1 MKNFYISFR
10 TLFKKGRHNDIK
22 ILSLGVGLAMGLVL
36 IAKVCFELSYD
47 NFYPESDRIF
57 AIQENFSIGDK
68 SNDGFPCVSGGVA
81 PGMKA
86 EIPGVVAATRC
97 ERTGEMVMKTP
108 DNKKYTAIFMLAD
121 SCFYDVL
128 PREMLVGNARE
139 TLSRPLYALVS
150 EEMAGKINPDGA
162 DVIGKTFEVQ
172 TFPGVQITVGGVFK
186 DVPKNT
192 HLYYDVLVSLSTFK
206 AITGWSK
213 DDQWLGGDSFNA
225 YVLLQPGLSADDM
238 LQPMAEMLDR
248 HVDSKKLKEQGM
260 TYSIFLRPLGELYA
274 SSPATKRMAVM
285 LTAIAFAI
293 LFAALMNYVLL
304 VISSMVTRSK
314 DVAIHKCYGA
324 TGWNITDMIFSEA
337 FLNLLISVVFS
348 TLLVFGFR
356 RIVEELLGT
365 SLSSLFTPDTLMI
378 LLGVCVLVFLVAG
391 LLPSQLFARIPVALV
406 FRSYTNSRR
415 SWKKALL
422 FIQFVAVGFLVCLLI
437 VIGWQYSFMVNDNPG
452 YSYERLAFCNLE
464 GVPQSSRKA
473 LMDEIRKQGEVEDVT
488 TCYELPAFSG
498 SGDIVYR
505 PGSEDAVAH
514 FRDLYGTNANFVSLL
529 EMKVIEGQ
537 AFDESYS
544 DSMQLVMVS
553 RQMATELAN
562 AFQWKDG
569 VVGKKLDIGGH
580 GTGRIGHTV
589 VGVYDDVRMGR
600 IDQEGMVNSAIFFS
614 KRAEQTLV
622 VKFRERNAENL
633 AHINNVIK
641 EFLPDREINLIDYR
655 FSLTKLYDT
664 SRIFRDS
671 VMAGG
676 IITLI
681 IALIG
686 LIGYINDETNRRGKE
701 IAVRKINGATERDIL
716 RLISSDI
723 VWMALPAILI
733 GAGASWFASE
743 KWLQQFSEKIPMNAG
758 LFLTGS
764 VVVLAVILLT
774 VVYRT
779 WMVANANPVLSLK
792 SE

>member
-422 FIQFVAVGFLVCLLI
+422 FIQFVAVGFLVSVLI

-580 GTGRIGHTV
+580 GTDDPFTV

-758 LFLTGS
+758 LFATGS

>member
-121 SCFYDVL
+121 SCFFDVL

-580 GTGRIGHTV
+580 GTDDPFTV

-701 IAVRKINGATERDIL
+701 IAVRKINGATERDLL

>member
-68 SNDGFPCVSGGVA
+68 SNDGFPCVRGGVA

-121 SCFYDVL
+121 SCFFDVL

-473 LMDEIRKQGEVEDVT
+473 LMDEILKQGEVEDVT

-580 GTGRIGHTV
+580 GTDDPFTV

-758 LFLTGS
+758 LFATGS

>member
-337 FLNLLISVVFS
+337 FLNLLISVGLS

-473 LMDEIRKQGEVEDVT
+473 LMDEILKQGEVEDVT

-580 GTGRIGHTV
+580 GTDDPFTV

>member
-121 SCFYDVL
+121 SCFFDVL

-274 SSPATKRMAVM
+274 SSPATKRMGVM

-378 LLGVCVLVFLVAG
+378 LLSVCVLVFLVAG

-473 LMDEIRKQGEVEDVT
+473 LMDEILKQGEVEDVT

-505 PGSEDAVAH
+505 PGTEDAVAH

-580 GTGRIGHTV
+580 GTDDPFTV

>member
-121 SCFYDVL
+121 SCFFDVL

-192 HLYYDVLVSLSTFK
+192 HLYYEVLVSLSTFK

-464 GVPQSSRKA
+464 GVSQSSRKA

-580 GTGRIGHTV
+580 GTDDPFTV

-671 VMAGG
+671 VVAGG

-758 LFLTGS
+758 LFATGS

>member
-121 SCFYDVL
+121 SCFFDVL

-172 TFPGVQITVGGVFK
+172 TFSGVQITVGGVFK

-378 LLGVCVLVFLVAG
+378 LLSVCVLVFLVAG

-473 LMDEIRKQGEVEDVT
+473 LMDEILKQGEVEDVT

-505 PGSEDAVAH
+505 PGTEDAVAH

-580 GTGRIGHTV
+580 GTDDPFTV

>member
-81 PGMKA
+81 PGMKV

-337 FLNLLISVVFS
+337 FLNLLISVGLS

-580 GTGRIGHTV
+580 GTDDPFTV

>member
-121 SCFYDVL
+121 SCFFDVL

-337 FLNLLISVVFS
+337 FLNLLISVGLS

-473 LMDEIRKQGEVEDVT
+473 LMDEILKQGEVEDVT

-580 GTGRIGHTV
+580 GTDDPFTV

>member
-580 GTGRIGHTV
+580 GTDDPFTV

-716 RLISSDI
+716 RLISSNI

-758 LFLTGS
+758 LFATGS

>member
-1 MKNFYISFR
+1 MKNLYISFR

-47 NFYPESDRIF
+47 NFYPESDRVF

-68 SNDGFPCVSGGVA
+68 SHDGYPCVSGGVA

-391 LLPSQLFARIPVALV
+391 LLPSQLFARIPVGLV

-505 PGSEDAVAH
+505 PGTEDAVAH

-580 GTGRIGHTV
+580 GTDDPFTV

>member
-121 SCFYDVL
+121 SCFFDVL

-473 LMDEIRKQGEVEDVT
+473 LMDEILKQGEVEDVT

-580 GTGRIGHTV
+580 GTDDPFTV

-758 LFLTGS
+758 LFATGS

>member
-1 MKNFYISFR
+1 MKNLYISFR

-81 PGMKA
+81 LGMKA

-225 YVLLQPGLSADDM
+225 YVLLQPGLLADDM

-505 PGSEDAVAH
+505 PGTEDAVAH

-580 GTGRIGHTV
+580 GTDDPFTV

-758 LFLTGS
+758 LFATGS

>member
-121 SCFYDVL
+121 SCFFDVL

-172 TFPGVQITVGGVFK
+172 TFPGVQIIVGGVFK

-225 YVLLQPGLSADDM
+225 YVLLQPGLSADDL

-473 LMDEIRKQGEVEDVT
+473 LMDEILKQGEVEDVT

-580 GTGRIGHTV
+580 GTDDPFTV

>member
-10 TLFKKGRHNDIK
+10 TMFKKGRHNDIK

-121 SCFYDVL
+121 SCFFDVL

-580 GTGRIGHTV
+580 GTDDPFTV

>member
-150 EEMAGKINPDGA
+150 EEMASKINPDGA

-225 YVLLQPGLSADDM
+225 YVLLQPGLSADDL

-488 TCYELPAFSG
+488 ICYELPAFSG

-580 GTGRIGHTV
+580 GTDDPFTV

>member
-225 YVLLQPGLSADDM
+225 YVLLQPGLSADDL

-337 FLNLLISVVFS
+337 FLNLLISVGLS

-514 FRDLYGTNANFVSLL
+514 FRDLYGTNANFVFLL

-580 GTGRIGHTV
+580 GTDDPFTV

>member
-337 FLNLLISVVFS
+337 FLNLLISVGLS

-378 LLGVCVLVFLVAG
+378 LLSVCVLVFLVAG

-473 LMDEIRKQGEVEDVT
+473 LMDEILKQGEVEDVT

-580 GTGRIGHTV
+580 GTDDPFTV

>member
-274 SSPATKRMAVM
+274 SFPATKRMAVM

-580 GTGRIGHTV
+580 GTDDPFTV

>member
-121 SCFYDVL
+121 SCFFDVL

-139 TLSRPLYALVS
+139 ILSRPLYALVS

-348 TLLVFGFR
+348 TLLVFVFR

-464 GVPQSSRKA
+464 GVSQSSRKA

-580 GTGRIGHTV
+580 GTDDPFTV
-589 VGVYDDVRMGR
+589 VGVSDDVRMGR

>member
-260 TYSIFLRPLGELYA
+260 SYSIFLRPLGELYA

-580 GTGRIGHTV
+580 GTDDPFTV

>member
-121 SCFYDVL
+121 SCFFDVL

-505 PGSEDAVAH
+505 PGTEDAVAH

-580 GTGRIGHTV
+580 GTDDPFTV

>member
-1 MKNFYISFR
+1 MKNLYISFR

-473 LMDEIRKQGEVEDVT
+473 LMDEILKQGEVEDVT

-580 GTGRIGHTV
+580 GTDDPFTV

>member
-36 IAKVCFELSYD
+36 IAKVCFEVSYD

-121 SCFYDVL
+121 SCFFDVL

-337 FLNLLISVVFS
+337 FLNLLISVGLS

-378 LLGVCVLVFLVAG
+378 LLSVCVLVFLVAG

-580 GTGRIGHTV
+580 GTDDPFTV

>member
-121 SCFYDVL
+121 SCFFDVL

-391 LLPSQLFARIPVALV
+391 LLPSQLFVRIPVALV

-580 GTGRIGHTV
+580 GTDDPFTV

>member
-337 FLNLLISVVFS
+337 FLNRLISVVFS

-464 GVPQSSRKA
+464 GVSQSSRKA

-580 GTGRIGHTV
+580 GTDDPFTV

>member
-57 AIQENFSIGDK
+57 AIQENFSIEDK

-464 GVPQSSRKA
+464 GVSQSSRKA

-580 GTGRIGHTV
+580 GTDDPFTV

-733 GAGASWFASE
+733 GAGASWFVSE

>member
-121 SCFYDVL
+121 SCFFDVL

-192 HLYYDVLVSLSTFK
+192 HLYYEVLVSLSTFK

-337 FLNLLISVVFS
+337 FLSLLISVVFS

-464 GVPQSSRKA
+464 GVSQSSRKA

-580 GTGRIGHTV
+580 GTDDPFTV

-671 VMAGG
+671 VVAGG

-758 LFLTGS
+758 LFATGS

>member
-324 TGWNITDMIFSEA
+324 TGWNITDMIFSET

-464 GVPQSSRKA
+464 GVPQFSRKA
-473 LMDEIRKQGEVEDVT
+473 LMDEILKQGEVEDVT

-505 PGSEDAVAH
+505 PGTEDAVAH

-580 GTGRIGHTV
+580 GTDDPFTV

>member
-121 SCFYDVL
+121 SCFFDVL

-464 GVPQSSRKA
+464 GVSQSSRKA

-580 GTGRIGHTV
+580 GTDDPFTV

-758 LFLTGS
+758 LFATGS
-764 VVVLAVILLT
+764 VGVLAVILLT

>member
-1 MKNFYISFR
+1 MKNLYISFR

-47 NFYPESDRIF
+47 NFYPESDRVF

-68 SNDGFPCVSGGVA
+68 SHDGYPCVSGGVA

-162 DVIGKTFEVQ
+162 DVIGKTFEIQ

-192 HLYYDVLVSLSTFK
+192 HLYYDILVSLSSFK
-206 AITGWSK
+206 AIAGWSK
-213 DDQWLGGDSFNA
+213 EDQWLGGDSFNA

-293 LFAALMNYVLL
+293 LFAAMMNYVLL

-473 LMDEIRKQGEVEDVT
+473 LMDEILKQGEVEDVT

-580 GTGRIGHTV
+580 GTDDPFTV

-758 LFLTGS
+758 LFATGS

>member
-121 SCFYDVL
+121 SCFFDVL

-172 TFPGVQITVGGVFK
+172 TFPGVQIIVGGVFK

-225 YVLLQPGLSADDM
+225 YVLLQPGLSADDL

-464 GVPQSSRKA
+464 GVSQSSRKA

-580 GTGRIGHTV
+580 GTDDPFTV

-758 LFLTGS
+758 LFATGS

>member
-213 DDQWLGGDSFNA
+213 EDQWLGGDSFNA

-473 LMDEIRKQGEVEDVT
+473 LMDEILKQGEVEDVT

-580 GTGRIGHTV
+580 GTDDPFTV

>member
-36 IAKVCFELSYD
+36 IANVCFELSYD

-580 GTGRIGHTV
+580 GTDDPFTV

-758 LFLTGS
+758 LFATGS

>member
-337 FLNLLISVVFS
+337 FLNLLISVGLS

-378 LLGVCVLVFLVAG
+378 LLSVCVLVFLVAG

-580 GTGRIGHTV
+580 GTDDPFTV

-758 LFLTGS
+758 LFATGS

>member
-121 SCFYDVL
+121 SCFFDVL

-213 DDQWLGGDSFNA
+213 YDQWLGGDSFNA

-378 LLGVCVLVFLVAG
+378 LLSVCVLVFLVAG

-473 LMDEIRKQGEVEDVT
+473 LMDEILKQGEVEDVT

-505 PGSEDAVAH
+505 PGTEDAVAH

-580 GTGRIGHTV
+580 GTDDPFTV

-701 IAVRKINGATERDIL
+701 IAVRKINGATERDLL

>member
-378 LLGVCVLVFLVAG
+378 LLSVCVLVFLVAG

-473 LMDEIRKQGEVEDVT
+473 LMDEILKQGEVEDVT

-505 PGSEDAVAH
+505 PGTEDAVAH

-580 GTGRIGHTV
+580 GTDDPFTV

>member
-121 SCFYDVL
+121 SCFFDVL

-150 EEMAGKINPDGA
+150 EEMADKINPDGA

-580 GTGRIGHTV
+580 GTDDPFTV